1 MKGATVLFN
10 SLAGTVQ
17 SRNCGAIPLYPY
29 VQIRC
34 IHFRPRGDPSGHL
47 YLEKISP
54 AHSCGRERASLT
66 VTNHIALS
74 DKSYLCWPTFM
85 SGSARKDFRCI
96 NSMFLI
102 TGDSSG
108 LYMKL
113 TKRKREELRMKFG
126 GGCAYCG
133 EKLPTSGWQINYVD
147 PLQSHSVQTDTD
159 CLMSENIVAAC
170 RECSQLKGTNSLEA
184 FRIQI
189 MKQTERAHRNSV
201 NFRNA
206 IRFGLIS
213 KNHSPV
219 IFWFE
224 KYATQRSC
232 VESPVVKSSSGF
244 EPVALRN

>member
-1 MKGATVLFN
+1 
-10 SLAGTVQ
+10 
-17 SRNCGAIPLYPY
+17 
-29 VQIRC
+29 
-34 IHFRPRGDPSGHL
+34 
-47 YLEKISP
+47 
-54 AHSCGRERASLT
+54 
-66 VTNHIALS
+66 
-74 DKSYLCWPTFM
+74 
-85 SGSARKDFRCI
+85 
-96 NSMFLI
+96 MFLI

-133 EKLPTSGWQINYVD
+133 EKLPTSGWQVNYVD
-147 PLQSHSVQTDTD
+147 PLQSPAVQEDTD
-159 CLMSENIVAAC
+159 FLMSENIVAAC
-170 RECSQLKGTNSLEA
+170 RECSQLKGTNSLEV

-206 IRFGLIS
+206 VRFGLVS

-224 KYATQRSC
+224 KYAIQKAY
-232 VESPVVKSSSGF
+232 VENLVVKSSPGF
-244 EPVALRN
+244 ETVALHVLAQT